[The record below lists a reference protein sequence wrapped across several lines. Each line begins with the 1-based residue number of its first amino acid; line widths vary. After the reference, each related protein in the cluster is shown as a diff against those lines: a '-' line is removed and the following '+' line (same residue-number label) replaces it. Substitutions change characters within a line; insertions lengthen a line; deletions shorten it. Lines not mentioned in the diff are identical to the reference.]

1 MSMANGVGD
10 IFWRCFSFENE
21 YSIALYGCHHEN
33 FSSIN
38 LRRLEEKYSYSNYFS
53 FA

>member
-1 MSMANGVGD
+1 MANGAGE
-10 IFWRCFSFENE
+10 IFLRCFSFGNE

-38 LRRLEEKYSYSNYFS
+38 LRRLEE
-53 FA
+53 